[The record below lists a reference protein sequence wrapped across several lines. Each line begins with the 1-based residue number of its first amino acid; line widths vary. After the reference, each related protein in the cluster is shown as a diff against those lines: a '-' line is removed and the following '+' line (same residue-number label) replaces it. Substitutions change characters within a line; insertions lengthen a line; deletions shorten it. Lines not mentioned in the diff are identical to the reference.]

1 MRDVKQLHPEL
12 QEKLTLLQKKALEEG
27 IKIKFAECLRTVV
40 EQEALYAKGR
50 TTSGHIV
57 TNARGNSYASMHQ
70 WGVAADFYLD
80 MDVDGDGNKADD
92 AYNNAKKMFDK
103 VGKIAV
109 SIGLIWGGNWK
120 SIKDLPHVQL
130 ANWGDTPKRLK
141 ALYKTPSEFFKTWS
155 KAPAKTGQNAISLNG
170 NGTKTPAS
178 KSDPVPAA
186 CKASKYAGVYDVV
199 AKSGLNL
206 RLAAPDGGV
215 IATIPKAS
223 EVTCYG
229 YYERKNNSI
238 WLFVQYGKYTGY
250 VSKHYLNFLRI
261 K

>member
-12 QEKLTLLQKKALEEG
+12 QEKLALLQKKALAAG
-27 IKIKFAECLRTVV
+27 IKIKYTECLRTVV
-40 EQEALYAKGR
+40 EQEVLYAKGR
-50 TTSGHIV
+50 TTSGSIV
-57 TNARGNSYASMHQ
+57 TNARGNSYSSMHQ
-70 WGVAADFYLD
+70 WGVAADFCLD
-80 MDVDGDGNKADD
+80 MDVDGDGSKTDD
-92 AYNNAKKMFDK
+92 AFNNAKKMFDK
-103 VGKIAV
+103 VGEIAV

-130 ANWGDTPKRLK
+130 ANWGDTTKRLK
-141 ALYKTPSEFFKTWS
+141 ALYKTPSNFFKTWS
-155 KAPAKTGQNAISLNG
+155 TPPAKTSQNAISLNG

-178 KSDPVPAA
+178 KSDPVPATR
-186 CKASKYAGVYDVV
+186 KSSKYVGAYKVT

-206 RLAAPDGGV
+206 RLEAPSGGIV
-215 IATIPKAS
+215 TTIPTGS
-223 EVTCYG
+223 EVCCYG

-250 VSKHYLNFLRI
+250 VSKQYLDFLRA